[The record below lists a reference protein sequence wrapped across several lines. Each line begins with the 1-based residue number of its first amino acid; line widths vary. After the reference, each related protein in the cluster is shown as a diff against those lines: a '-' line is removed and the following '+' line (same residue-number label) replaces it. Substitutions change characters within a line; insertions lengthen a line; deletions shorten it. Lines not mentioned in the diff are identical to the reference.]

1 MSGFIGLGQD
11 EVTRADQLIP
21 VDTHLAAILA
31 MLPTPEPIELRTAD
45 GLGLILAATATSSVT
60 LPSADNSSMDGYA
73 LVADDLTAATRAQ
86 PVRLAVIGEMVAGS
100 SEALT
105 VARGTCVRI
114 MTGAPIPPG
123 ADAVVP
129 VELTLARDEADGDH
143 VAFHRPARAG
153 DNIRHAGEDL
163 VPDQELV
170 AAGRRLAPADIALLS
185 AAGVARVVCI
195 PAPRVVIMST
205 GDELVSA
212 DREPGPGRIRDSNG
226 PMLAAMVRATGGVP
240 FATGAIPDDHAALT
254 EAFESNLGHADLFVC
269 TGGASAGTRDLLAD
283 VIAALGEVHAV
294 KVAMR
299 PGMPQIRGRI
309 GPTPV
314 IGLPGNPVS
323 SFVSFEVFVR
333 PAIRALQGRRDVH
346 RPTVVA
352 RAAEPLHAPS
362 HKRGYVRVRLAR
374 DGASWTVR
382 PTGAQGSHLISS
394 IAQADG
400 LAIIPEAVTEIRV
413 GDEVRVMLLVD

>member
-1 MSGFIGLGQD
+1 MSGFVGRGQD
-11 EVTRADQLIP
+11 EVTAASELTA
-21 VDTHLAAILA
+21 VDDHLGAILE
-31 MLPTPEPIELRTAD
+31 MLPSPQPIELRTPD
-45 GLGLILAATATSSVT
+45 GLGLILAETATCTVT
-60 LPSADNSSMDGYA
+60 LPGVDSSSMDGYA
-73 LVADDLTAATRAQ
+73 LVADDVIGASREQ
-86 PVRLAVIGEMVAGS
+86 PVRLMVIGEVVAGD
-100 SEALT
+100 EAATT
-105 VARGTCVRI
+105 VARGTCMRI

-123 ADAVVP
+123 ADTVVP
-129 VELTLARDEADGDH
+129 VELTVGDEES
-143 VAFHRPARAG
+143 VEFHMASRAG
-153 DNIRHAGEDL
+153 DNVRRAGEDL
-163 VPDQELV
+163 VPGQQLV

-185 AAGVARVVCI
+185 AAGVSSVVCV

-205 GDELVSA
+205 GDELVAA
-212 DREPGPGRIRDSNG
+212 DREPERGRVRDSNG
-226 PMLAAMVRATGGVP
+226 PMLAAMVRATGGLP
-240 FATGAIPDDHAALT
+240 FLTGVVPDDRAALT

-269 TGGASAGTRDLLAD
+269 TGGASVGTRDLLAD
-283 VIAALGEVHAV
+283 VIGTLGDGHAV

-309 GPTPV
+309 GSTPV

-323 SFVSFEVFVR
+323 AFVSFEVFVR

-352 RAAEPLHAPS
+352 RVAEALHAPA
-362 HKRGYVRVRLAR
+362 HKRGYLRVRLTR
-374 DGASWTVR
+374 DGAQWTVR

-400 LAIIPEAVTEIRV
+400 LAIVPEAVTEVRV

>member
-1 MSGFIGLGQD
+1 MSRFVGHGQD
-11 EVTRADQLIP
+11 EVTPADQLTP
-21 VDTHLAAILA
+21 VEEHLDAILA
-31 MLPTPEPIELRTAD
+31 MLPHPEPIALRTAD
-45 GLGLILAATATSSVT
+45 ALGLVLAETAVCEVT
-60 LPSADNSSMDGYA
+60 LPASDNSAMDGYA
-73 LVADDLTAATRAQ
+73 LVADDLAAASRAQ
-86 PVRLAVIGEMVAGS
+86 PVRLAVTGEVVAGAG
-100 SEALT
+100 ELPT

-129 VELTLARDEADGDH
+129 VELTVADGDH
-143 VAFHRPARAG
+143 VAFHLPARAG
-153 DNIRHAGEDL
+153 DNIRRAGEDL
-163 VPDQELV
+163 VPGTELV
-170 AAGRRLAPADIALLS
+170 AAGRRVAPADVALLT
-185 AAGVARVVCI
+185 AAGVTSVVCI

-205 GDELVSA
+205 GDELVPA
-212 DREPGPGRIRDSNG
+212 DRAPEPGRVRDSNG
-226 PMLAAMVRATGGVP
+226 PMLAAMVRTTGGLP
-240 FATGAIPDDHAALT
+240 FVTGAIPDDHEALR

-283 VIAALGEVHAV
+283 VIAELGEVRSV

-309 GPTPV
+309 GVVPV

-323 SFVSFEVFVR
+323 SYVSFEVFVR

-352 RAAEPLHAPS
+352 RAVEPLHAPA
-362 HKRGYVRVRLAR
+362 HKRGYLRVRLAR
-374 DGASWTVR
+374 DGAAWTVR
-382 PTGAQGSHLISS
+382 PTGAQGSHLVTS

-400 LAIIPEAVTEIRV
+400 LAIVPEAVTEVRV
-413 GDEVRVMLLVD
+413 GDEVRVMLLVDG

>member
-1 MSGFIGLGQD
+1 MSGFIGHGRD
-11 EVTRADQLIP
+11 VVTPSEQLVP
-21 VDTHLAAILA
+21 VEAHLEAILA

-45 GLGLILAATATSSVT
+45 GLGLILAETAVCEVT
-60 LPSADNSSMDGYA
+60 LPSHDNSAMDGYA
-73 LVADDLTAATRAQ
+73 LVADDLATASDTQ
-86 PVRLAVIGEMVAGS
+86 QVRLTVIGEVVAGS
-100 SEALT
+100 PDTPT

-114 MTGAPIPPG
+114 MTGAPLPPG
-123 ADAVVP
+123 ADTVVP
-129 VELTLARDEADGDH
+129 VELTLAEDEGA
-143 VAFHRPARAG
+143 VAVFHLPARAG
-153 DNIRHAGEDL
+153 DNIRRAGEDL
-163 VPDQELV
+163 VPGRELV
-170 AAGRRLAPADIALLS
+170 AAGRRIAPADVALLS
-185 AAGVARVVCI
+185 AAGVTRVVCL

-205 GDELVSA
+205 GDELVPA
-212 DREPGPGRIRDSNG
+212 DREPEPGRLRDSNG
-226 PMLAAMVRATGGVP
+226 PMLAAMVKATGGVP
-240 FATGAIPDDHAALT
+240 FVTGAVPDDHAALT

-269 TGGASAGTRDLLAD
+269 TGGASAGTRDLMAE
-283 VIAALGEVHAV
+283 VIGELGEVEAV

-309 GPTPV
+309 GSTPV

-323 SFVSFEVFVR
+323 SYVSFEVFVR

-352 RAAEPLHAPS
+352 RAIEPLSAPP
-362 HKRGYVRVRLAR
+362 HKRGYLRVRLAR
-374 DGASWTVR
+374 DGGGWTVR

-400 LAIIPEAVTEIRV
+400 LAIVPEAVTDVRV

>member
-1 MSGFIGLGQD
+1 MSGFVGRGQD
-11 EVTRADQLIP
+11 EVTPAGQLTP
-21 VDTHLAAILA
+21 VDAHLEAILA

-45 GLGLILAATATSSVT
+45 GLGLILAETATCQVL
-60 LPSADNSSMDGYA
+60 LPAEDNSAMDGYA
-73 LVADDLTAATRAQ
+73 VVADDLVAASREQ
-86 PVRLAVIGEMVAGS
+86 PVRLAVVGEVVAGS
-100 SEALT
+100 DDPPT

-129 VELTLARDEADGDH
+129 VELTVAEDDGATAVFHLVPRD
-143 VAFHRPARAG
+143 G
-153 DNIRHAGEDL
+153 DNIRRAGEDL
-163 VPDQELV
+163 VPGRELV
-170 AAGRRLAPADIALLS
+170 AAGRRIAPADVAILS
-185 AAGVARVVCI
+185 AAGVSRLVCI

-205 GDELVSA
+205 GDELVPA
-212 DREPGPGRIRDSNG
+212 EREPGPGHLRDSNG
-226 PMLAAMVRATGGVP
+226 PMLAAMVKATGGVP
-240 FATGAIPDDHAALT
+240 FVTGAVPDDHAALT
-254 EAFESNLGHADLFVC
+254 EAFESNLGHAELFVC

-283 VIAALGEVHAV
+283 VIGELGEVEAV

-309 GPTPV
+309 GSTPV

-352 RAAEPLHAPS
+352 RASEPLHAPA
-362 HKRGYVRVRLAR
+362 HKRGYLRVRLSREGNGWA
-374 DGASWTVR
+374 VR
-382 PTGAQGSHLISS
+382 PTGAQGSHLITS

-400 LAIIPEAVTEIRV
+400 LAIVPEAVTEVNV

>member
-1 MSGFIGLGQD
+1 MSRFVGHGQD
-11 EVTRADQLIP
+11 EVTPADQLTP
-21 VDTHLAAILA
+21 VEAHLDAILA
-31 MLPTPEPIELRTAD
+31 MLPRPEPIALRTAD
-45 GLGLILAATATSSVT
+45 ALGLVLAETAVCEVT
-60 LPSADNSSMDGYA
+60 LPATDNSAMDGYA
-73 LVADDLTAATRAQ
+73 LIADDLAAASRAQ
-86 PVRLAVIGEMVAGS
+86 PVRLAVTGEVVAGA
-100 SEALT
+100 EDPPT

-129 VELTLARDEADGDH
+129 VELTVAEEGDR
-143 VAFHRPARAG
+143 VAFHLTARVG
-153 DNIRHAGEDL
+153 DNIRRAGEDL
-163 VPDQELV
+163 VPGTELV
-170 AAGRRLAPADIALLS
+170 AAGRRVAPADVALLT
-185 AAGVARVVCI
+185 AAGVTSVVCI

-205 GDELVSA
+205 GDELVPA
-212 DREPGPGRIRDSNG
+212 DREPAPGRVRDSNG

-240 FATGAIPDDHAALT
+240 FVTGAVPDDHDALR

-283 VIAALGEVHAV
+283 VIAELGDVESV

-309 GPTPV
+309 GVVPV

-323 SFVSFEVFVR
+323 SYVSFEVFVR

-352 RAAEPLHAPS
+352 RAIEPLSAPP
-362 HKRGYVRVRLAR
+362 HKRGYLRVRLAR
-374 DGASWTVR
+374 EGAGWTVR
-382 PTGAQGSHLISS
+382 PTGAQGSHLVTS

-400 LAIIPEAVTEIRV
+400 LAVVPEAVTEVKV
-413 GDEVRVMLLVD
+413 GDEVRVMLLVDG